1 MKEKNAFDNLVEELT
16 ERVVEGI
23 APALRA
29 VVEQER
35 KRSTKLCYS
44 KEETARMLGVEVYTL
59 DKYRRNKE
67 IEFTRTS
74 SRQVVFLP
82 EHIQDFLDRR
92 STMSRA
98 KLERMRSGTKPPP
111 PAPQPQKQIV
121 EPEPVTI
128 GNVSQFQN

>member
-1 MKEKNAFDNLVEELT
+1 MEKKNPFDNLVEELL
-16 ERVVEGI
+16 ERVVEGVAPVVRAI
-23 APALRA
+23 AD
-29 VVEQER
+29 EER

-44 KEETARMLGVEVYTL
+44 KQETADMLGVEVYTL

-98 KLERMRSGTKPPP
+98 KLERLRSGTKTPSPPS
-111 PAPQPQKQIV
+111 QKQQP
-121 EPEPVTI
+121 EPEPVAI
-128 GNVSQFQN
+128 GDVGHFQN

>member
-1 MKEKNAFDNLVEELT
+1 MKQKNAFDNLVEELL
-16 ERVVEGI
+16 ERVVEGVAPVVRAI
-23 APALRA
+23 AD
-29 VVEQER
+29 EER

-44 KEETARMLGVEVYTL
+44 KQETADMLGVEVYTL

-98 KLERMRSGTKPPP
+98 KLERMRKGAKPPLN
-111 PAPQPQKQIV
+111 PQSQKQQP

-128 GNVSQFQN
+128 GEVGHFQN